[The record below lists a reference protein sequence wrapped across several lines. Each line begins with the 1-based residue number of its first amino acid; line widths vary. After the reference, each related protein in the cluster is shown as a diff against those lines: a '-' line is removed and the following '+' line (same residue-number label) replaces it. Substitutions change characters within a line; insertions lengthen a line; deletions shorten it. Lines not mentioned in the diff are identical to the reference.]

1 MALAGYWWAGKRD
14 FRLVPRRSPEDYP
27 ESPRISRFR
36 GFVPWIALAIGV
48 TFRTLGLAGPL
59 VVFAYLVACVSYWLS
74 WREKA
79 RKRRWIE
86 EIKAQWPL
94 MLDAMATASASG
106 LDLRTAFQAACRR
119 TSGALRQEMD
129 KVSLR
134 VAGGMSLSQAL
145 KAMEK
150 DGISEARR
158 LRSMLLQA
166 EVLGTPVSTVL
177 AALSQEA
184 DDEERHEM
192 EQRFNALPVKLSV
205 VTVLF
210 LLPPVLIV
218 AIVPHLLI
226 FLKSRW

>member
-1 MALAGYWWAGKRD
+1 
-14 FRLVPRRSPEDYP
+14 
-27 ESPRISRFR
+27 
-36 GFVPWIALAIGV
+36 
-48 TFRTLGLAGPL
+48 
-59 VVFAYLVACVSYWLS
+59 
-74 WREKA
+74 
-79 RKRRWIE
+79 
-86 EIKAQWPL
+86 
-94 MLDAMATASASG
+94 
-106 LDLRTAFQAACRR
+106 
-119 TSGALRQEMD
+119 MD